1 MKGTDCVANDSAPR
15 SMVCAKIEYQGTV
28 IYFQTKPD
36 AVFEAILEEALLSE
50 MTEVKMLA
58 DDGAID
64 SWEGLYPESSSAFG
78 PYTAI
83 RLMAQLL
90 AATRD
95 ASVYHLTDV
104 PWLVLYECLQ
114 NFCATHNDLVEDD
127 PQGSRAIGAFRIG
140 RVDGEAIVTIY
151 FWDTDFL
158 LRPMPNDRDTLEH
171 DEFVE
176 EPVDEGAQESSED
189 SVGNA
194 VLPLEIVEEVAW
206 IVPQAGAFFRTGSI
220 EYPDTRA

>member
-1 MKGTDCVANDSAPR
+1 
-15 SMVCAKIEYQGTV
+15 MVCARIEYQGTV

-104 PWLVLYECLQ
+104 SWLVLYECLQ

-140 RVDGEAIVTIY
+140 RVDGDAIVTIY

-158 LRPMPNDRDTLEH
+158 LRPMSNDRDALEH

-176 EPVDEGAQESSED
+176 EPVDEETQESSED

-194 VLPLEIVEEVAW
+194 VSPLEIVEEVAW